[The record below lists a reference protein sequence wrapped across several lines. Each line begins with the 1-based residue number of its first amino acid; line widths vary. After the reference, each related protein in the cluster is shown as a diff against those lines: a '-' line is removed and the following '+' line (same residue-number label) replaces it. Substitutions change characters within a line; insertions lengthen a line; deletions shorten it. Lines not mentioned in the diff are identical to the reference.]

1 MLKSKA
7 NEEHG
12 LELDFDQTND
22 VIRELNG
29 KNPKPRCQEQ
39 VLIGSE
45 LR

>member
-12 LELDFDQTND
+12 LDFDQTND

-29 KNPKPRCQEQ
+29 KNPKPRWQEE
-39 VLIGSE
+39 VLTQ
-45 LR
+45 

>member
-12 LELDFDQTND
+12 LDFDQTND

-29 KNPKPRCQEQ
+29 KNPSPDGKRKC
-39 VLIGSE
+39 LHN
-45 LR
+45 R